1 MIQKIQSVMEKLYL
15 EDPQK
20 ITFAS
25 LGDRDQRF
33 RKPYLSN
40 YRREKKREYRDFDE
54 PEADKKGK
62 QASGTGKPMINF
74 LDI

>member
-1 MIQKIQSVMEKLYL
+1 MEKMYL

-33 RKPYLSN
+33 KKSFGG
-40 YRREKKREYRDFDE
+40 YRREKRQYRDFDE
-54 PEADKKGK
+54 PEGEKVKTS
-62 QASGTGKPMINF
+62 SGNKSMVNF

>member
-1 MIQKIQSVMEKLYL
+1 MEKLYL
-15 EDPQK
+15 EDPLK

-40 YRREKKREYRDFDE
+40 YRREKKREYRDYDE
-54 PEADKKGK
+54 PESDKKGK
-62 QASGTGKPMINF
+62 
-74 LDI
+74 

>member
-1 MIQKIQSVMEKLYL
+1 MEKLYL

-25 LGDRDQRF
+25 LGDRDQRS
-33 RKPYLSN
+33 RKPFVVN
-40 YRREKKREYRDFDE
+40 YRKEKRREYRDFDDPDHQKRGRE
-54 PEADKKGK
+54 STAGSGAVK
-62 QASGTGKPMINF
+62 QMVNF